1 MYELEIDG
9 YVPLLG
15 ARTSMTVDVLV
26 MGHLVTTWNY
36 TREHNGG
43 ARSVRFPVSASAGH
57 DLIPIDVELR
67 PHWVARP
74 CDLDPSSN
82 ETRPLGV
89 GMHRIRGR
97 FVVGEPGASATS
109 G

>member
-1 MYELEIDG
+1 
-9 YVPLLG
+9 
-15 ARTSMTVDVLV
+15 
-26 MGHLVTTWNY
+26 
-36 TREHNGG
+36 
-43 ARSVRFPVSASAGH
+43 
-57 DLIPIDVELR
+57 VELR